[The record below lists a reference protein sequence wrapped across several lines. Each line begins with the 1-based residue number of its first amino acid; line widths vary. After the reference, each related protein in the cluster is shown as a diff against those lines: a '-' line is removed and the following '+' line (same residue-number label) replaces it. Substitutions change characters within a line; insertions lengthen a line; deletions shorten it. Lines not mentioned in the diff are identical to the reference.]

1 MKIRAKVWV
10 IAIGFLVAAGL
21 IVDCWSPVNLVSSEV
36 EARVGRPLTPVSV
49 GGVARRTTR
58 RHIRRSTIYV
68 ASLPP
73 SCTTIVIEGTT
84 LQHCGGT
91 YYQTHGTQY
100 VVVYVEDVEE

>member
-1 MKIRAKVWV
+1 MKIMIRTIIFVCS
-10 IAIGFLVAAGL
+10 LLLAGTA
-21 IVDCWSPVNLVSSEV
+21 VDGLFNNSIIIPDS

-84 LQHCGGT
+84 LQQCGGT